1 MTTPGWPPG
10 SLLAVLPDAAR
21 ERLLNRGVLRRYRGP
36 STILIREHDESRS
49 VIIILSGVVK
59 VTGSVPNG
67 PDAFLAI
74 RMGGDAVG
82 EFAAVDQLPRSA
94 TVTTCGTVVARV
106 INADDFIDC
115 LRGDPDI
122 AHAISKTIVAKTRVS
137 NQHQIDFS
145 SGDVP
150 TKVARALLHLVTS
163 YGKPTPV
170 EDHGKAV
177 IDVPLTQSELASL
190 AVASPPA
197 AERALRWLRECG
209 IVATGYRS
217 ITILDIERLHQVAY
231 TG

>member
-1 MTTPGWPPG
+1 MTAPQWPPH
-10 SLLAVLPDAAR
+10 SLLAILPDEAR
-21 ERLLNRGVLRRYRGP
+21 ERLLSRGVLRRHQGP
-36 STILIREHDESRS
+36 SRILIREHDESRS
-49 VIIILSGVVK
+49 VIVILSGVVK

-145 SGDVP
+145 S
-150 TKVARALLHLVTS
+150 ALLHLVTS